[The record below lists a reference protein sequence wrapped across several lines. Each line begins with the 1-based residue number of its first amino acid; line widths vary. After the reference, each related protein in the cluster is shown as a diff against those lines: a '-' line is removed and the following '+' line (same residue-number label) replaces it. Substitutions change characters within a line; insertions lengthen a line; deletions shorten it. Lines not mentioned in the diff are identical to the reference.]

1 MSTISA
7 TIREYL
13 VDELDG
19 SEVELTDETPLLETE
34 LIDSMGVL
42 MLVGFVEDEF
52 GITVGADEVSA
63 DNFGSISAI
72 TSGSPMLEWAATV
85 ILPPVKFTIP
95 SSAGKDGVTIWAVR
109 FK

>member
-1 MSTISA
+1 MPTISA

-19 SEVELTDETPLLETE
+19 REVELTDETRLLETE

-52 GITVGADEVSA
+52 GIMIGADEVSA

-72 TSGSPMLEWAATV
+72 TSLVERK
-85 ILPPVKFTIP
+85 L
-95 SSAGKDGVTIWAVR
+95 
-109 FK
+109 

>member
-72 TSGSPMLEWAATV
+72 TSMVERKL
-85 ILPPVKFTIP
+85 
-95 SSAGKDGVTIWAVR
+95 
-109 FK
+109 